1 MDRGVEDLRNKVK
14 ELLQDSNIVGFLGMR
29 RSGLD
34 AYPYLF
40 TAEKLDELESLTIGE
55 ARYPLSKVLIKLAAA
70 APDGKLGIMV
80 RGCDEKSLFELFKNN
95 QLNPQN
101 VVALGVAC
109 SDELAKGCLCPKPYP
124 TSPIVG
130 EVREIPYERED
141 IKRIQELSEKE
152 RFEHWMFQF
161 GKCLRCYGCRNICPV
176 CFCSVCTL
184 EDQDLVKKGRIPPEV
199 PSFHVARAFHMVG
212 RCIDCG
218 LCEEACPVD
227 IPLRTLY
234 RRVRE
239 IVNDLFGYLP
249 GEDRE
254 TPPPIQILGDGSFGP
269 R

>member
-1 MDRGVEDLRNKVK
+1 MERGVEDLRNKVK

-40 TAEKLDELESLTIGE
+40 TAEKLDELEALTIGE

-124 TSPIVG
+124 TSLSGGYPVAHTLPAG
-130 EVREIPYERED
+130 TGDSERPF
-141 IKRIQELSEKE
+141 RLPA
-152 RFEHWMFQF
+152 R
-161 GKCLRCYGCRNICPV
+161 
-176 CFCSVCTL
+176 
-184 EDQDLVKKGRIPPEV
+184 GR
-199 PSFHVARAFHMVG
+199 
-212 RCIDCG
+212 
-218 LCEEACPVD
+218 
-227 IPLRTLY
+227 
-234 RRVRE
+234 
-239 IVNDLFGYLP
+239 
-249 GEDRE
+249 
-254 TPPPIQILGDGSFGP
+254 
-269 R
+269 